1 MKKLLYWI
9 QNARA
14 YALPQSVLPAIVA
27 LCLPIGDT
35 DYSLLLGLL
44 AVLIVAIAHLS
55 MNLFDDYF
63 DFQTRGNEIREELEQ
78 QGERARIAKS
88 PYLVSGEVTP
98 KQLFIVAS
106 LFALTALLLGLII
119 VWQRGITCLYIAGA
133 AGFLGYFYS
142 GRPLRLSYHGLGE
155 LIIGTIFGPLLMCG
169 VYYST
174 VGHLN
179 NQIFYLSC
187 AMGLLVIN
195 ILFTHSI
202 LDYKPDIANGKKT
215 LAAVLK
221 RPALNLTACAV
232 FNFLPYILVI
242 MAVITR
248 TLPPLFLITLLNLP
262 LSSYLFYLMI
272 QFCYHP
278 EREFPRK
285 WWFGPIEHWDMIQKE
300 GLGWFAI
307 RWFLARNI
315 LQWFS
320 LLVILC
326 SVFKLFI

>member
-27 LCLPIGDT
+27 LLLPVGEEG
-35 DYSLLLGLL
+35 YSLPLGLL
-44 AVLIVAIAHLS
+44 AILIVAIAHLS

-88 PYLVSGEVTP
+88 PYLVSGEATP
-98 KQLFIVAS
+98 RQLFLVAS
-106 LFALTALLLGLII
+106 LFALTALALGLII
-119 VWQRGITCLYIAGA
+119 VWQRGPVPLYIAGV

-155 LIIGTIFGPLLMCG
+155 LIIGVVFGPLLMCG
-169 VYYST
+169 VFYSA

-179 NQIFYLSC
+179 SEILYLSC
-187 AMGLLVIN
+187 AIGLLVIN

-202 LDYKPDIANGKKT
+202 LDYKPDIANGKRT
-215 LAAVLK
+215 LAAVLQ
-221 RPALNLTACAV
+221 RPALNLTACAL
-232 FNFLPYILVI
+232 FNFLPYLLILWAVATHA
-242 MAVITR
+242 MA
-248 TLPPLFLITLLNLP
+248 PPFLITLLLIP
-262 LSSYLFYLMI
+262 LSVNLFYLMI
-272 QFCYHP
+272 QFCHHP
-278 EREFPRK
+278 EKEFSRK
-285 WWFGPIEHWDMIQKE
+285 WWFGPIEHWDQIQE
-300 GLGWFAI
+300 AGLGWFAI
-307 RWFLARNI
+307 RWFYARNI

-326 SVFKLFI
+326 SIIA